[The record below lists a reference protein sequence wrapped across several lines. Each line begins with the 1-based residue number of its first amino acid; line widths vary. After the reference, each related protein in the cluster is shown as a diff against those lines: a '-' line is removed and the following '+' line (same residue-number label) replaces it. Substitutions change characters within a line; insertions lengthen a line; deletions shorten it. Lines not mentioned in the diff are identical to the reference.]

1 MCCNAHSDVRIM
13 PNRLS
18 DPKWKSGPPE
28 PKYSHS
34 EHAIHPEDYVYDFD
48 GPGRDE
54 AEAIDGTIM
63 TVVIEGARC
72 SREGCDAEVRNR
84 HCYVAEALSDR
95 TQQALLYAIEF
106 DVDHITDDVVAEYV
120 AANALMVDHDGEYPI
135 VGIQFDN
142 DESYNRPME
151 HSHYEDPN
159 VLGYVYPT
167 ETFTTNTATG
177 SCHGRSEPPSHEP
190 HGL

>member
-1 MCCNAHSDVRIM
+1 M
-13 PNRLS
+13 NRGIS

-28 PKYSHS
+28 PKHSHS
-34 EHAIHPEDYVYDFD
+34 DHAIHPEDYVYDFD

-54 AEAIDGTIM
+54 ADAIDGTIM

-72 SREGCDAEVRNR
+72 SREGCDAEISKR

-95 TQQALLYAIEF
+95 AQQALLYAVRTKYDFVDDVSIE
-106 DVDHITDDVVAEYV
+106 DDVVMEYV
-120 AANALMVDHDGEYPI
+120 AANNIIIDYDGEYPI
-135 VGIQFDN
+135 VGIQFDS
-142 DESYNRPME
+142 DESYNRPE
-151 HSHYEDPN
+151 VHSHYDDLD

-167 ETFTTNTATG
+167 KTFTTNTATG
-177 SCHGRSEPPSHEP
+177 QCYGTPDRPSPEP